1 MCTSCREQHENAVSL
16 SSKVRP
22 GISRQIRGQ
31 TLTLFRLLV
40 RYTGGTGDVRIEGDR
55 QLCLAMYA
63 LQGEFKLRG
72 AGKTVRLC

>member
-16 SSKVRP
+16 SSKVGL
-22 GISRQIRGQ
+22 GISRQTREQ
-31 TLTLFRLLV
+31 TLTSSHLLV
-40 RYTGGTGDVRIEGDR
+40 RYTGGAGNVGIEGDC

-72 AGKTVRLC
+72 TGLC